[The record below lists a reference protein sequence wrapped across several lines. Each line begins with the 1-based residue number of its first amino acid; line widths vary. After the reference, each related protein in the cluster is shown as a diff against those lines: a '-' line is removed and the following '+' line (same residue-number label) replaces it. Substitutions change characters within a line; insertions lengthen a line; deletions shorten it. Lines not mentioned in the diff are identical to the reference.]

1 MRILYRTETK
11 CVLDYDEKN
20 VLVKYYTG
28 NCEPKVYDILK
39 RNNVVSLNY
48 AEIQSDCIK
57 LEKIGRHIWYLWDET
72 IVKSYEEE
80 IFRTLGEWFRSLHR
94 IKMSKNEL
102 ELGVVNSIQRVTG
115 GKDNSWIVRFNGL
128 ADIDVI
134 YAMISCLR
142 SFIKRH
148 SLSLLHNDFCRKNTL
163 IEKTS
168 RRAIMFD
175 YDKSGWGL
183 AEQDILAVSQRVEG
197 KRLDYFMEGYGEI
210 NRDSMVFADAID
222 NIETLYYA
230 SMYAV
235 FPKWAKDA
243 VWNLKTG
250 LFERMLS
257 QMLEVNE

>member
-1 MRILYRTETK
+1 
-11 CVLDYDEKN
+11 
-20 VLVKYYTG
+20 
-28 NCEPKVYDILK
+28 
-39 RNNVVSLNY
+39 
-48 AEIQSDCIK
+48 
-57 LEKIGRHIWYLWDET
+57 
-72 IVKSYEEE
+72 
-80 IFRTLGEWFRSLHR
+80 
-94 IKMSKNEL
+94 
-102 ELGVVNSIQRVTG
+102 
-115 GKDNSWIVRFNGL
+115 
-128 ADIDVI
+128 
-134 YAMISCLR
+134 
-142 SFIKRH
+142 
-148 SLSLLHNDFCRKNTL
+148 
-163 IEKTS
+163 
-168 RRAIMFD
+168 MFD